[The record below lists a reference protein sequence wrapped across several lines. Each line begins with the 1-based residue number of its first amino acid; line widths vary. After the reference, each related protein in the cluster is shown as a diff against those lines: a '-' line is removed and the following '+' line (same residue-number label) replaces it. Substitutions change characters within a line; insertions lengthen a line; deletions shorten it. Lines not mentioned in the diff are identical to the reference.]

1 MWGRR
6 KQVLGP
12 LAACSPV
19 FLARLNGRQRESRLQ
34 ILLAQWP
41 RTKPCRRHASRHPG
55 TVAILQRA
63 SGCTARSVCGE
74 TAAICWAGG
83 ILHHCPSSQFS
94 TVPESPS
101 RLRSMLLHSR
111 PGPLHLVL
119 TSASFTCCAYQR
131 PPHIAE
137 IDRLTD

>member
-41 RTKPCRRHASRHPG
+41 RTSHADAMPRD
-55 TVAILQRA
+55 TLAL
-63 SGCTARSVCGE
+63 
-74 TAAICWAGG
+74 
-83 ILHHCPSSQFS
+83 SQFS
-94 TVPESPS
+94 SAQVDALLVVYAEGLQPLVGQGGSYITARHDNSPPCLKARVVS
-101 RLRSMLLHSR
+101 ALCCCILG

-119 TSASFTCCAYQR
+119 TSASFTYFAYQR